1 MVSLSR
7 TGEEECRE
15 MSMELDVV
23 IDSCVK
29 MLQSDPQ
36 HTREEIA
43 QMLNRWEEMGFINR
57 QMRALIVQRLRQTQ
71 AGKQTPPQEPSS

>member
-1 MVSLSR
+1 
-7 TGEEECRE
+7 

-29 MLQSDPQ
+29 MLQSDPRR
-36 HTREEIA
+36 TREEIA
-43 QMLNRWEEMGFINR
+43 QLLNRWEEMGFINR

-71 AGKQTPPQEPSS
+71 PEKHTLPQEPSG